1 MTWLERSRSGT
12 ETMSSG
18 GGPFSLEEVGRLDV
32 EAVRRCDGFEFR
44 YHQGGTV
51 TWLEKASSREI
62 RVPVLVGVPSDGW
75 RHLDGCA
82 CPSCLGTAPRQA
94 SAGTGA
100 KAPDVVQ

>member
-1 MTWLERSRSGT
+1 MTWVERSRSGG
-12 ETMSSG
+12 ETMSSS

-32 EAVRRCDGFEFR
+32 EAVRHCDGFEFR

-75 RHLDGCA
+75 CHLDGCA
-82 CPSCLGTAPRQA
+82 CPICLETAPRRA
-94 SAGTGA
+94 SAGPCA
-100 KAPDVVQ
+100 SPPDVVQ